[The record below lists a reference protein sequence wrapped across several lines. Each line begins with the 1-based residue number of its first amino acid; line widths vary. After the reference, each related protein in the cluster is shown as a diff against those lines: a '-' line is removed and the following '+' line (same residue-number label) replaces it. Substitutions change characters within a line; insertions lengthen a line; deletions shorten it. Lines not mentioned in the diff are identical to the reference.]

1 MLKLI
6 NIIISRHFSSNTCT
20 WSRTKTMTSNVNEGE
35 CDGKCWE
42 EIYNW
47 DTYQSPCNG
56 DRGASLVIKESNRWV
71 SNIIT
76 VLHYNFSARGSQ
88 NNVAKYVYF
97 RFTTAGVFSACV
109 LSSKDCCLDPVV
121 HAKINSKVKKWIWNT
136 ADGVRES
143 HGCPKKAVRSK

>member
-1 MLKLI
+1 MALTLQLQKHCPQGKPSKDCKTAKTWSMLKLI
-6 NIIISRHFSSNTCT
+6 NIIISCHFSSNTCT

-71 SNIIT
+71 SSIIT
-76 VLHYNFSARGSQ
+76 VLH
-88 NNVAKYVYF
+88 
-97 RFTTAGVFSACV
+97 
-109 LSSKDCCLDPVV
+109 
-121 HAKINSKVKKWIWNT
+121 
-136 ADGVRES
+136 
-143 HGCPKKAVRSK
+143 